1 MNISQTEAPVRL
13 VANTC
18 GRRDKKYSD
27 VLLIPISLDKKDI
40 IYAEIEAND
49 TLLKEYRVEDKSK
62 GNI

>member
-1 MNISQTEAPVRL
+1 MWPSRQ
-13 VANTC
+13 
-18 GRRDKKYSD
+18 KYID

-49 TLLKEYRVEDKSK
+49 TLLKEYCVEDKSK

>member
-1 MNISQTEAPVRL
+1 MWSSRQ
-13 VANTC
+13 
-18 GRRDKKYSD
+18 KYSD

-62 GNI
+62 ANI